1 MPEIKTTLPDDL
13 HAIENFSAYGMCPDG
28 NVYRVRP
35 PSRGAYA
42 GKVGVVRP
50 VCHPRGHRWYV
61 QLTDDDGKRHR
72 LPLADLQLDVRG
84 LKTIS

>member
-1 MPEIKTTLPDDL
+1 MTKTKTTLPDDL
-13 HAIENFSAYGMCPDG
+13 HSIENFSAYGMCPDG
-28 NVYRVRP
+28 NVFRVRP

-42 GKVGVVRP
+42 GQVGIVRP

-72 LPLADLQLDVRG
+72 LPLKDLQRNVRG
-84 LKTIS
+84 IETIS

>member
-1 MPEIKTTLPDDL
+1 MTKINLTLPDDL
-13 HAIENFSAYGMCPDG
+13 HEILNFSAYGMCPDG
-28 NVYRVRP
+28 NVFRVRP
-35 PSRGAYA
+35 PSRGAF
-42 GKVGVVRP
+42 VGRVGIVRP

-72 LPLADLQLDVRG
+72 LPLAELQLNVRG

>member
-1 MPEIKTTLPDDL
+1 MTKTKTTLPDDL
-13 HAIENFSAYGMCPDG
+13 RVIENFSAYGMCPDG
-28 NVYRVRP
+28 NVFRVTP
-35 PSRGAYA
+35 PSRGAFA
-42 GKVGVVRP
+42 GMVGIVRP

-72 LPLADLQLDVRG
+72 LPLADLQLNVRG